1 MQHCPYCHVTV
12 AGHKRCCPLCGGELA
27 GEPAPDT
34 EVFPALQKTRLTSGL
49 ILRVLALIAILVS
62 AVCVL
67 VNLAV
72 STRVWW
78 SLFVVVGA
86 ACVWVASAIGVAYRR
101 DVMQNIAWQA
111 FLIPALSVAWDWW
124 TGWRGW
130 SLDFVLPCVCVAALL
145 TMLVLAPALKLPV
158 RAFAGG
164 FVAACVL
171 GLVPAVLVACGK
183 IGVVLPSLICSGL
196 SVALL
201 AVLLLFQWQTIKG
214 EFQRRFHL

>member
-12 AGHKRCCPLCGGELA
+12 AGHKSCCPLCGGKLT
-27 GEPAPDT
+27 GEPAPET
-34 EVFPALQKTRLTSGL
+34 EVFPPPKKTHLTSGFL
-49 ILRVLALIAILVS
+49 LRLLAFIAIVVS

-86 ACVWVASAIGVAYRR
+86 ACVWIAAAVGIAYRR
-101 DVMQNIAWQA
+101 DILQNIAWQA
-111 FLIPALSVAWDWW
+111 ALIPALSVVWDLWI
-124 TGWRGW
+124 GWRGW

-145 TMLVLAPALKLPV
+145 TMLVLAPALQLPV
-158 RAFAGG
+158 RAFIGG
-164 FVAACVL
+164 FLSACAL
-171 GLVPAVLVACGK
+171 GLVPAVLIACGK
-183 IGVVLPSLICSGL
+183 IRIVLPSIICSGL

-201 AVLLLFQWQTIKG
+201 AVLLLFQWPTLKG
-214 EFQRRFHL
+214 ELQRRFHL